1 MNRKLRLPI
10 ILVGTIVIVW
20 AIFSAGFATG
30 NVVAQRGLPPPGIL
44 AGALPA
50 TLSQDADDV
59 DFGLFWEAWNILQD
73 NFHEGPLDPLSLRE
87 GAISGLALATGD
99 ANTIY
104 QNAHDAKLA
113 REHLSGSF
121 EGVGIRVQLKDG
133 LPFIL
138 QPLPGSPAERA
149 GVRPN
154 EFVLA
159 VDGVSTEDLSMAD
172 FGGLVRGPRGTI
184 VVLTLRPEAG
194 EQSRDVEIE
203 RDRIVVPSVTSRR
216 IDEIGYL
223 RINNFSSRTSGE
235 VQAALEEFSG
245 ARIAGLVLD
254 LRNNPGGFLNA
265 SVDVASRFLPA
276 GELILTQESR
286 GEPPREFMARGG
298 TKFTR
303 PPMVVLVNQ
312 GTASASEIVAGAL
325 QAHGR
330 AALLGEETY
339 GKGSVQELHR
349 LSDESLLRVTSGIW
363 ITPSGINLGANG
375 LMPDELIELE
385 GGELGSD
392 DDVVLQR
399 ALDRLRGDLAAE
411 PVAA

>member
-1 MNRKLRLPI
+1 M
-10 ILVGTIVIVW
+10 
-20 AIFSAGFATG
+20 
-30 NVVAQRGLPPPGIL
+30 
-44 AGALPA
+44 
-50 TLSQDADDV
+50 
-59 DFGLFWEAWNILQD
+59 FWEAWNILQD

-184 VVLTLRPEAG
+184 VVLTLWPEDGA
-194 EQSRDVEIE
+194 QSREVEIE

-223 RINNFSSRTSGE
+223 RINNFTSRTSGE

-245 ARIAGLVLD
+245 ARVAGLVLD

-286 GEPPREFMARGG
+286 GEPPRKFMARAG

-330 AALLGEETY
+330 ATLLGEETY

-363 ITPSGINLGANG
+363 ITPSGINLGASG

-385 GGELGSD
+385 SGELGSD

-399 ALDRLRGDLAAE
+399 ALDRLRGELAAE

>member
-1 MNRKLRLPI
+1 MNRRLRIPI

-30 NVVAQRGLPPPGIL
+30 NVFAQRGLPPPGIL
-44 AGALPA
+44 AGALPD
-50 TLSQDADDV
+50 TPSQDTDDV

-73 NFHEGPLDPLSLRE
+73 NFHEGPLDPLVLRE

-113 REHLSGSF
+113 REHLSGTF

-149 GVRPN
+149 GVQPN

-172 FGGLVRGPRGTI
+172 FGSLVRGPRGTI
-184 VVLTLRPEAG
+184 VVLTLRPEGG

-203 RDRIVVPSVTSRR
+203 RDRIVVPSVSSRR

-223 RINNFSSRTSGE
+223 RINNFSSRTAGE
-235 VQAALEEFSG
+235 VQAALEEFSD
-245 ARIAGLVLD
+245 ARIEGLVLD

-265 SVDVASRFLPA
+265 SVDVANRFLPSGA
-276 GELILTQESR
+276 LILTQESR
-286 GEPPREFMARGG
+286 GEPPREFTARGG
-298 TKFTR
+298 TKFTG
-303 PPMVVLVNQ
+303 PPMVLLVNQ

-330 AALLGEETY
+330 ATLLGEETY
-339 GKGSVQELHR
+339 GKGSVQKLHR

-375 LMPDELIELE
+375 LMPDELIEPE
-385 GGELGSD
+385 DGQLGSD

-399 ALDRLRGDLAAE
+399 ALDRLRGVLAAQ

>member
-1 MNRKLRLPI
+1 MNRRFRIPI
-10 ILVGTIVIVW
+10 ILVGTIVIAW

-30 NVVAQRGLPPPGIL
+30 NVAAQRGLPPPGIL
-44 AGALPA
+44 AGALPD

-59 DFGLFWEAWNILQD
+59 DFALFWEAWNILQD
-73 NFHEGPLDPLSLRE
+73 NFHMGPLDPLTLRE
-87 GAISGLALATGD
+87 GAIIGLARATGD
-99 ANTIY
+99 TNTLY
-104 QNAHDAKLA
+104 QNARDAKLA

-121 EGVGIRVQLKDG
+121 EGVGIRVQQKNG

-149 GVRPN
+149 GVQPN

-159 VDGVSTEDLSMAD
+159 VDGVSTANLGMAE
-172 FGGLVRGPRGTI
+172 FGSLVRGPSGTI
-184 VVLTLRPEAG
+184 VVLTLRPENG
-194 EQSRDVEIE
+194 EQSREVEIE
-203 RDRIVVPSVTSRR
+203 RDRIVVPSVSSRR
-216 IDEIGYL
+216 IDELGYL
-223 RINNFSSRTSGE
+223 RINSFSSRTSRE
-235 VQAALEEFSG
+235 VQATLEEFSD
-245 ARIAGLVLD
+245 ARISGLVLD

-265 SVDVASRFLPA
+265 SVDVAGRFLPA

-286 GEPPREFMARGG
+286 GESPREFTARGG

-349 LSDESLLRVTSGIW
+349 LSDDSLMRVTSGIW
-363 ITPSGINLGANG
+363 ITPAGINLGDSG
-375 LMPDELIELE
+375 LMPDELIEFE
-385 GGELGSD
+385 GGDLGSD

-399 ALDRLRGDLAAE
+399 ALDRLRGILAAQ